1 MMDDAKVIP
10 ITKDT
15 YFDGRTAE
23 PVPAIIEKLEE
34 LLVEARAGKVQGLAF
49 AAIDEKGFQQYAWLG
64 EAKVSTMI
72 AAVSRLWHCVMTAD
86 YHAER

>member
-1 MMDDAKVIP
+1 MDDAKVIP

-15 YFDGRTAE
+15 DFESRTAE
-23 PVPAIIEKLEE
+23 PVRAVIQKLEE
-34 LLVEARAGKVQGLAF
+34 LLVEAKDGKVQGFAF

-72 AAVSRLWHCVMTAD
+72 AAVSRLWHCLMTAD
-86 YHAER
+86 FHAES